1 MKGALAMAKTER
13 GQYRFTVKE
22 DDDGRFFIA
31 AEPAGDV
38 IEKLEGD
45 LLSFDLQPGAPQSE
59 AQFVAESL
67 NRHIAAIS
75 LTIFG
80 EQ

>member
-38 IEKLEGD
+38 IEKL
-45 LLSFDLQPGAPQSE
+45 
-59 AQFVAESL
+59 
-67 NRHIAAIS
+67 RAIY
-75 LTIFG
+75 
-80 EQ
+80 